1 MFGKIVRVFGILLI
15 ILLSAAC
22 IFFSIVER
30 DMDLQNLN
38 TNFSKILT
46 FPGIFEDR
54 FYDWRMQK
62 TLPPTAYDDRLVLV
76 KIDEPS
82 LQTPSIGRW
91 PFTRMVWV
99 KFMHKMESFGAKV
112 VAFDVFFP
120 EPEKTCVAEHEGPD
134 IQLAQAIR
142 EFQMRPGYRVILP
155 YSLNVD
161 GYKTEREFKEVPDSL
176 FNFVA
181 DTRQAKDL
189 NLKPMSI
196 SKDAWPVPTLV
207 KAESGLAHIESS
219 SDSDG
224 IYRHYQFIANV
235 DELYFPSF
243 GVMTYQYYTEDKP
256 VLELMSLGEYHLKIK
271 DGSIRLNQK
280 GEARVRWFGDQN
292 AYPGVSLKDVL
303 AAPDTDPKMIQSFK
317 DKIVFIASTA
327 FGAHDFRHTPI
338 DPQLPGIFFH
348 MNVVSML
355 LNGTYFRSAADSTL
369 YSWLIL
375 IFGTL
380 IMVLV
385 QIFGLPLLD
394 LGVVASLIIGLFYL
408 DTYYLLPRGY
418 EIKLFFCLFSIGAC
432 YAWNTFLNFYNSNK
446 DKAFLKQA
454 FGTYISPEL
463 IDEMYKTGTPPQL
476 GGTEGIITAYFTDI
490 AGFSTFSEKLTAT
503 QLVELLNEYLTAMTD
518 ILLEEGG
525 TLDKYEGDAI
535 IAFFGAPMPMPDHA
549 ERAVRVSIKMQ
560 ERLAELRAK
569 WKSEAP
575 KWPEIVHH
583 MRMRIG
589 INSGSIVTGNMG
601 SAQRMNYTMMGDSVN
616 LAARLEA
623 AAKQYGIFTQIA
635 AAVKNLIGDTFV
647 LRELDTLRVV
657 GKSEPVT
664 TYDVLGLTGKTDEN
678 LLKLQTEF
686 HKGLALYKAQKWDEA
701 IETFKVSNECENLR
715 YPELAG
721 KKTNPSL
728 IYIERCEY
736 FKQNPPGADW
746 DGVYTLTE
754 K

>member
-1 MFGKIVRVFGILLI
+1 MFGKIVRVFGILVVVLI
-15 ILLSAAC
+15 SATC
-22 IFFSIVER
+22 VFFSIMER
-30 DMDLQNLN
+30 EMDVVDTN
-38 TNFSKILT
+38 TTFSKILT

-54 FYDWRMQK
+54 FYDWRMRK
-62 TLPPTAYDDRLVLV
+62 TLSTTSYDDRLVLV
-76 KIDEPS
+76 KIDDAS
-82 LQTPSIGRW
+82 LQSPVVGRW

-99 KFMHKMESFGAKV
+99 KFMHKMEAYGAKV
-112 VAFDVFFP
+112 VAFDVFFA
-120 EPEKTCVAEHEGPD
+120 EPEQSCANVGEGPD
-134 IQLAQAIR
+134 HALAASIR
-142 EFQMRPGYRVILP
+142 QFQSHPGHKVILP

-161 GYKTEREFKEVPDSL
+161 GMKTDREFKDVPDAL
-176 FNFVA
+176 FNFVC

-196 SKDAWPVPTLV
+196 SKDVYPIPPLIATE
-207 KAESGLAHIESS
+207 AGLAHIEAS
-219 SDSDG
+219 SDNDG

-235 DELYFPSF
+235 DDLYFPSYSL
-243 GVMTYQYYTEDKP
+243 MAYQYFTEDKP
-256 VLELMSLGEYHLKIK
+256 VLELLSPGEYQLKTKKGAIL
-271 DGSIRLNQK
+271 LNQK
-280 GEARVRWFGDQN
+280 GEAKVRWFGEAR
-292 AYPGVSLKDVL
+292 AYPDVSLMDIMV
-303 AAPDTDPKMIQSFK
+303 AADDDAKMIQKFK
-317 DKIVFIASTA
+317 DKVIFVGSTA
-327 FGAHDFRHTPI
+327 FGANDFRHTPI
-338 DPQLPGIFFH
+338 DPQMSGIFYH
-348 MNVVSML
+348 MNVLSML
-355 LNGTYFRSAADSTL
+355 LNGNYFRSAADSTF

-375 IFGTL
+375 ILGTI

-385 QIFGLPLLD
+385 QIFALPLLD
-394 LGVVASLIIGLFYL
+394 LAVVTGLVGGLFYL
-408 DTYYLLPRGY
+408 DTYFLLPKGY

-432 YAWNTFLNFYNSNK
+432 YAWNTFLNFYYSNK

-463 IDEMYKTGTPPQL
+463 IDDMYKNGTPPKL
-476 GGTEGIITAYFTDI
+476 GGAEGIITAYFTDI

-535 IAFFGAPMPMPDHA
+535 IAFFGAPMPLPDHA
-549 ERAVRVSIKMQ
+549 VRAVRVSVRMQ
-560 ERLAELRAK
+560 ERLGQLRQK
-569 WKSEAP
+569 WKNESP
-575 KWPEIVHH
+575 KWPEIVNH

-589 INSGSIVTGNMG
+589 INTGSIVTGNMG
-601 SAQRMNYTMMGDSVN
+601 STQRMNYTMMGDSVN

-623 AAKQYGIFTQIA
+623 AAKQYGIFTQISK
-635 AAVKNLIGDTFV
+635 AVKDLIGDAFV

-664 TYDVLGLTGKTDEN
+664 TYDVLGITGKVDDN
-678 LLKLQTEF
+678 LLKLQSEF
-686 HKGLALYKAQKWDEA
+686 HKGLALYKSQQWDQALEV
-701 IETFKVSNECENLR
+701 FKQCVELENLR
-715 YPELAG
+715 YPDLAG